1 MQHHASHRHIL
12 HTPYASFPS
21 PSSLFVSFSGQSLE
35 TAKDFAI
42 SKSDEVTIE
51 ATTAAVE
58 AVNMFLDVCVYFII
72 VVFVGFLAHALVG
85 RNPKVRHVFSLIVR
99 LCVSPEALS
108 GEAGTLGNGR
118 SKRCCCRRR
127 RRRRNNGNSG
137 NDSGWIG
144 GGGGGG
150 GQDGEEEKHG
160 IVMVD
165 NPYPSFRSTSTDTTL
180 SAQAPAATST
190 SSPTATR
197 TSLEAAAGHNVK
209 HMEGKGEYHNDD
221 DMSDISISGAGLSQ
235 ASWSEDDQTSDNG
248 GDGELSAAVNG
259 SGGDATAAAAA
270 PEEKGGDVLVSHQ
283 TSRRNV
289 SHQTSR
295 RNGSTEL

>member
-1 MQHHASHRHIL
+1 
-12 HTPYASFPS
+12 
-21 PSSLFVSFSGQSLE
+21 
-35 TAKDFAI
+35 
-42 SKSDEVTIE
+42 
-51 ATTAAVE
+51 
-58 AVNMFLDVCVYFII
+58 MFLNLCVYFII
-72 VVFVGFLAHALVG
+72 VCFFGFLVHALSG
-85 RNPKVRHVFSLIVR
+85 RHPKVRRVLGLIVR

-127 RRRRNNGNSG
+127 RRRRNNGSG
-137 NDSGWIG
+137 LGGNGSGWIDVG

-165 NPYPSFRSTSTDTTL
+165 NPYPSFRSTSTDTTP

-197 TSLEAAAGHNVK
+197 TSLEAAAGHNVRST
-209 HMEGKGEYHNDD
+209 EGGGEDYHDD
-221 DMSDISISGAGLSQ
+221 YDLSEMSVSADGLSQ
-235 ASWSEDDQTSDNG
+235 ATSSSSSWSEGDQTS
-248 GDGELSAAVNG
+248 DGELSAAVKG
-259 SGGDATAAAAA
+259 SGGDATAAAAT
-270 PEEKGGDVLVSHQ
+270 PEEKGGDVTVSHQ

-295 RNGSTEL
+295 RNGSIEL